1 MRARAIEN
9 QCFVVACNRVGADRA
24 NSFGGYSAVVD
35 AWGNVL
41 AEGGG
46 EVVLLEATLD
56 LGLVD
61 DARSRIPVWD
71 DRRPELYE
79 SARPQSGRN
88 EA

>member
-35 AWGNVL
+35 PWGNVL
-41 AEGGG
+41 TEGGA
-46 EVVLLEATLD
+46 EVALLQATLD
-56 LGLVD
+56 LDLVD

-79 SARPQSGRN
+79 PVRSQSGRN
-88 EA
+88 VA